1 MVATRGPVVR
11 GAEWLGQGES
21 RRKTLPRTSAQSPR
35 QLERV
40 TLSPSFSLLLRP
52 SISPSVSLHPPVPP
66 VSPSCSSYL
75 PSHARFVSS
84 CPPSPSHLS
93 TRTSPSPRRLLFLI
107 PSPSRREI
115 PSSSS
120 PCPPLSRPPLIASFT
135 FSQPLVEQAERAD
148 SDFRVLR
155 RPRITSVLRRPI
167 NIALSLLPPSFHRL
181 PRSLSLSF
189 SSLSPRVRRFRL
201 AAPLP
206 DLDDRDER
214 VSLLSAGS
222 WKEARDSR
230 GSRHVQRPR
239 LLPSTP
245 PRFASYRRCRYLR
258 SHIFLATDRFEMNHD
273 PRFGKDETSF
283 MFVYLF
289 ILKYKY
295 NISERLYCDSIVKR
309 SIRFR
314 LYFVI
319 IPYG

>member
-66 VSPSCSSYL
+66 VSPSSSSYL

-181 PRSLSLSF
+181 PRSLSLSPF
-189 SSLSPRVRRFRL
+189 PSFR
-201 AAPLP
+201 
-206 DLDDRDER
+206 R
-214 VSLLSAGS
+214 VSG
-222 WKEARDSR
+222 DSVWP
-230 GSRHVQRPR
+230 RHFRIWMTVTRE
-239 LLPSTP
+239 
-245 PRFASYRRCRYLR
+245 F
-258 SHIFLATDRFEMNHD
+258 
-273 PRFGKDETSF
+273 
-283 MFVYLF
+283 
-289 ILKYKY
+289 
-295 NISERLYCDSIVKR
+295 LYCQQDLGRRHATRGDRVTCSDQGCCLPRRRVSQVIVVAD
-309 SIRFR
+309 ICVLTF
-314 LYFVI
+314 F
-319 IPYG
+319 